1 LDSKAKIDTRRHD
14 EMRVMVL
21 IKATKESEAGEMPS
35 EELLSQMLEF
45 NEELVK
51 AGVMLA
57 GDGLHPSSKGV
68 RVAFSGSERKV
79 IDGPFAETKELLAG
93 YWLWQVKSMDEA
105 IEWVKRVPNP
115 HPGKESEIEIRPVFE
130 PDDFGEELTPELREK
145 EDRLRKQTEA
155 SR

>member
-1 LDSKAKIDTRRHD
+1 
-14 EMRVMVL
+14 MRVMVL
-21 IKATKESEAGEMPS
+21 VKATKESEAGEMPS
-35 EELLSQMLEF
+35 EDLLAQMLEF

-68 RVAFSGSERKV
+68 RVAFSGSDRKV

-105 IEWVKRVPNP
+105 IEWVKRAPNP
-115 HPGKESEIEIRPVFE
+115 APGTESELEIRPVFE